1 MGLETTLSTRTEGSS
16 SEAVRGYQ
24 RPVEIGGV
32 RIHRMGAA
40 RARSTGCAA
49 PVQSIA
55 MSTRSIWLT
64 RANGLSLLRIL
75 LAPALALAVTDGA
88 AAVAA
93 ALFWL
98 AVVTDVADGRV
109 ARRRGEVT
117 PYGRLFDH
125 AADATFVSV
134 GAAAL
139 ASMGA
144 LPIALPLLIAA
155 AFLQYA
161 FDSRSQGIRE
171 PRRTRLG
178 HWNGVAYYVVV
189 AVPVMRDALG
199 LAWPGAALVQAFG
212 WLLAA
217 LTLVSMGDRLRV
229 ALSAE

>member
-1 MGLETTLSTRTEGSS
+1 
-16 SEAVRGYQ
+16 
-24 RPVEIGGV
+24 
-32 RIHRMGAA
+32 
-40 RARSTGCAA
+40 
-49 PVQSIA
+49 
-55 MSTRSIWLT
+55 MSTRRIWLT

-75 LAPALALAVTDGA
+75 LAPALVLAVTESA
-88 AAVAA
+88 ATAAA

-98 AVVTDVADGRV
+98 AVATDVADGRV

-125 AADATFVSV
+125 AADATFVSAS
-134 GAAAL
+134 AAAL

-144 LPIALPLLIAA
+144 LPVALPPLIAA

-161 FDSRSQGIRE
+161 FDSRSQGFRE
-171 PRRTRLG
+171 LRRSRLG

-212 WLLAA
+212 WLLVAT
-217 LTLVSMGDRLRV
+217 TLVSMGDRLHA